1 MDTVEELNGTYF
13 YKGYTQLTPQQLW
26 WLITVDALR
35 EHLGISVADAVL
47 IASGQPWL
55 PTRQK
60 PGTATPGT
68 SIASRL
74 SRKYLDKPLSKGIR
88 LPTLVGETPQRL
100 HISYVNNWGKFIGR
114 NVPWL
119 GYALSAWTIYAI
131 GRDVKPFQPHRP
143 SGRQNFSGPI
153 FDDEDAR
160 ANRARDH

>member
-47 IASGQPWL
+47 IALGQPWL
-55 PTRQK
+55 PTRQ
-60 PGTATPGT
+60 
-68 SIASRL
+68 SRGPL
-74 SRKYLDKPLSKGIR
+74 HQARQSPRDCRGKPLPKGIR

-100 HISYVNNWGKFIGR
+100 HISDVNNWGKFIGR

-131 GRDVKPFQPHRP
+131 GRDVKDRFNLIARP
-143 SGRQNFSGPI
+143 ADRIQWTYF
-153 FDDEDAR
+153 
-160 ANRARDH
+160 